1 MQKQEKNPDLFHQ
14 ANIHACFIR
23 VLLALPL
30 PDIQIP
36 LLDGITYQRWLIK
49 IKEILLRR
57 SWCVC
62 GGGGGGVGAGYV
74 KIVMTGMCGP
84 NLASALVDV
93 CVWGRGWHRKIVMT
107 GMCGPNFSYKLT

>member
-1 MQKQEKNPDLFHQ
+1 MYSRLLYAKTRKESRLQ

-36 LLDGITYQRWLIK
+36 LLDGINQSTLVYQNQ
-49 IKEILLRR
+49 
-57 SWCVC
+57 
-62 GGGGGGVGAGYV
+62 G
-74 KIVMTGMCGP
+74 
-84 NLASALVDV
+84 NLASALVV
-93 CVWGRGWHRKIVMT
+93 CVWGGGGERGAGYVKIVMT

>member
-1 MQKQEKNPDLFHQ
+1 MQKQEKKPDLFYQ

-30 PDIQIP
+30 PAIQIP
-36 LLDGITYQRWLIK
+36 LLDGINKSTLVNQDQGNLASA
-49 IKEILLRR
+49 LVV
-57 SWCVC
+57 CVW
-62 GGGGGGVGAGYV
+62 GGGAGYV

-93 CVWGRGWHRKIVMT
+93 CVWGGGAGTVKIVMT
-107 GMCGPNFSYKLT
+107 GMCGLNFSYKLT